1 MSQATISLVALGV
14 VVALFVWNRLPV
26 EIVAIGSAL
35 ALYFLGVL
43 ALPQALSG
51 FGDPTV
57 VLIAS
62 LFVVSEG
69 LDATGVTAWIGQFL
83 LRVAG
88 DSDRRLLVLTM
99 VLVAALTALININGA
114 VAALL
119 PAVVLVAVRKGIPP
133 SRLLMPLAF
142 GASAGSLLLLTGSP
156 VNVIVSEGAANAGV
170 GEFSFTEFAFVGVP
184 LVVGTV
190 LLIAAIGPRLLPD
203 RTSDS
208 VPANLSDHPVTLA
221 EHYGL
226 GNVAH
231 LRVTPASPLVGAARH
246 DWDLS
251 GYPGLDVV
259 TVVDGGTGHPAP
271 DGAVGVDDRL
281 AVVGDPAVADRFA
294 ADHGLSTEALLDGD
308 DVADALFA
316 RRSGVVE
323 VVIPPRSRLVGE
335 SVRPGL
341 PLPAGEATVLAIN
354 RDGKKRRSG
363 SDRLHVGDSV
373 LLEGDWDVLDGLVAS
388 DGLLVVD
395 RPDLVRRQA
404 VPLGR
409 GSKRAL
415 SVLAVMVLLLATGVV
430 PAVVAALL
438 AAGAMIVS
446 GVLTVK
452 QAYRRIEWTTV
463 LLIAGMIPLS
473 HAIRTSGASELVAKA
488 IVGATAGNGPIM
500 LLAALFVVTVV
511 FSQLISN
518 AATALMMIPIAVS
531 ASAQLGVS
539 PKPALMCVCVA
550 AAAAFLTPVATPANM
565 MVMGPAGYR
574 FADFWR
580 LGLPMVALF
589 FLAAVGLIPL
599 VWAF

>member
-1 MSQATISLVALGV
+1 VSQATISLVVLGV
-14 VVALFVWNRLPV
+14 VVGLFVWNKVPV

-43 ALPQALSG
+43 DLPQAVSG

-83 LRVAG
+83 LRLAG

-99 VLVAALTALININGA
+99 LLVAGLTALININGA
-114 VAALL
+114 VAALI
-119 PAVVLVAVRKGIPP
+119 PAVVLVAVRKGIRP
-133 SRLLMPLAF
+133 SQLLMPLAF
-142 GASAGSLLLLTGSP
+142 AASAGSLLLLTGSP

-170 GEFSFTEFAFVGVP
+170 GEFGFAEFAFIGIP
-184 LVVGTV
+184 LVAASVV
-190 LLIAAIGPRLLPD
+190 LIVILGPRLLPD

-226 GNVAH
+226 D
-231 LRVTPASPLVGAARH
+231 S
-246 DWDLS
+246 
-251 GYPGLDVV
+251 
-259 TVVDGGTGHPAP
+259 
-271 DGAVGVDDRL
+271 
-281 AVVGDPAVADRFA
+281 
-294 ADHGLSTEALLDGD
+294 E
-308 DVADALFA
+308 DVADALTS
-316 RRSGVVE
+316 RGSGIME

-335 SVRPGL
+335 PVRPGK
-341 PLPAGEATVLAIN
+341 PLPAGEATVLAVL
-354 RDGKKRRSG
+354 RDGNKLASG
-363 SDRLHVGDSV
+363 FEELHVGDCV
-373 LLEGDWDVLDGLVAS
+373 LLEGSWDVLDALVAS

-409 GSKRAL
+409 GSRRAL
-415 SVLAVMVLLLATGVV
+415 MVLAGMVVLLATGVV
-430 PAVVAALL
+430 PAVIAALL
-438 AAGAMIVS
+438 AAGAMILS

-473 HAIRTSGASELVAKA
+473 HAIRTSGASELVAHF
-488 IVGATAGNGPIM
+488 IVGATAGAGPVLM
-500 LLAALFVVTVV
+500 LAALFVVTVL

-518 AATALMMIPIAVS
+518 AATALTMIPIALS
-531 ASAQLGVS
+531 AAAQMGVS

-574 FADFWR
+574 FSDFWR
-580 LGLPMVALF
+580 LGLPMVGLF
-589 FLAAVGLIPL
+589 FVAAVGLIPL
-599 VWAF
+599 VWHF

>member
-1 MSQATISLVALGV
+1 MSQATISLLTLGV
-14 VVALFVWNRLPV
+14 VVVLFVWNKVPV

-43 ALPQALSG
+43 DLPQALSG

-69 LDATGVTAWIGQFL
+69 LDASGVTAWIGQAL

-88 DSDRRLLVLTM
+88 GSHRRLLVFTM
-99 VLVAALTALININGA
+99 LLVAVLTALININGA

-119 PAVVLVAVRKGIPP
+119 PAVVLVAVRTGIPP

-142 GASAGSLLLLTGSP
+142 AASAGSLLLLTGSP

-170 GEFSFTEFAFVGVP
+170 GEVGFAEFAFIGVP
-184 LVVGTV
+184 LVAASVA
-190 LLIAAIGPRLLPD
+190 LIAILGPRLLPD

-208 VPANLSDHPVTLA
+208 LPANLSEHAVTLT

-226 GNVAH
+226 G
-231 LRVTPASPLVGAARH
+231 S
-246 DWDLS
+246 
-251 GYPGLDVV
+251 
-259 TVVDGGTGHPAP
+259 
-271 DGAVGVDDRL
+271 
-281 AVVGDPAVADRFA
+281 
-294 ADHGLSTEALLDGD
+294 E
-308 DVADALFA
+308 DVADALVA
-316 RRSGVVE
+316 RGSGIVE
-323 VVIPPRSRLVGE
+323 VVIPPRSRFVGE
-335 SVRPGL
+335 SVRPGQS
-341 PLPAGEATVLAIN
+341 LPAVEATVLAVH
-354 RDGKKRRSG
+354 RDGKKRSSG
-363 SDRLHVGDSV
+363 SNDLHVGDSV
-373 LLEGDWDVLDGLVAS
+373 LLEGSWDALGDLVAS

-409 GSKRAL
+409 GSKRAIA
-415 SVLAVMVLLLATGVV
+415 VLTAMVVLLATGAV

-438 AAGAMIVS
+438 AAGAMILS

-473 HAIRTSGASELVAKA
+473 HAIRTSGASELVAKI
-488 IVGATAGNGPIM
+488 IVGTTAGAGPIM
-500 LLAALFVVTVV
+500 VLAALFVVTVL

-531 ASAQLGVS
+531 AATQIGVS

-574 FADFWR
+574 FSDFWR
-580 LGLPMVALF
+580 LGLPMVGLF
-589 FLAAVGLIPL
+589 FVAAVGLIPL
-599 VWAF
+599 VWPF

>member
-1 MSQATISLVALGV
+1 MSHATISLVALGV
-14 VVALFVWNRLPV
+14 VVVLFVWNRIPV

-43 ALPQALSG
+43 DLPQALSG

-69 LDATGVTAWIGQFL
+69 LDASGVTAYVGQVL

-88 DSDRRLLVLTM
+88 ESHTRLLVLTM
-99 VLVAALTALININGA
+99 SLVAALTALININGA
-114 VAALL
+114 VAALI
-119 PAVVLVAVRKGIPP
+119 PAVVLVAVRTGIPP

-142 GASAGSLLLLTGSP
+142 AASAGSLLLLTGSP
-156 VNVIVSEGAANAGV
+156 VNVIISEGAANAGA
-170 GEFSFTEFAFVGVP
+170 GEFGFAEFAFIGIP
-184 LVVGTV
+184 LVIGT
-190 LLIAAIGPRLLPD
+190 LALIAVLGPRMLPD

-208 VPANLSDHPVTLA
+208 VPVNLSDHAITLT

-226 GNVAH
+226 GKVAH
-231 LRVTPASPLVGAARH
+231 LRVTPESPLVGMARNA
-246 DWDLS
+246 WNLN
-251 GYPGLDVV
+251 GYAGIEVV
-259 TVVDGGTGHPAP
+259 TVVDGDTGRSVT
-271 DGAVGVDDRL
+271 DGAVGAGDRL
-281 AVVGDPAVADRFA
+281 TVVGDRTVADRFA
-294 ADHGLSTEALLDGD
+294 ADHGLSTEALFDSE
-308 DVADALFA
+308 DVADVLVA
-316 RRSGVVE
+316 RRSGIVE

-335 SVRPGL
+335 SVRPGQE
-341 PLPAGEATVLAIN
+341 LPAAGATVLAVH
-354 RDGKKRRSG
+354 RDGKKRSPG
-363 SDRLHVGDSV
+363 SDDLHVGDSV
-373 LLEGDWDVLDGLVAS
+373 LLEGSWEALDALVAS

-395 RPDLVRRQA
+395 QPDLVRRQA
-404 VPLGR
+404 VPLGT
-409 GSKRAL
+409 GSKRAIT
-415 SVLAVMVLLLATGVV
+415 VLAVMVALLASGVV

-438 AAGAMIVS
+438 AAGAMILS

-463 LLIAGMIPLS
+463 LLIAGMIPMS
-473 HAIRTSGASELVAKA
+473 HAIRSSGASEMVAKF
-488 IVGATAGNGPIM
+488 IVGHTAGAGPIM
-500 LLAALFVVTVV
+500 LLAALFVVTVL

-531 ASAQLGVS
+531 AAAQLGVS

-580 LGLPMVALF
+580 LGLPMVLLF
-589 FLAAVGLIPL
+589 FVVAVGLIPL
-599 VWAF
+599 LWPF

>member
-1 MSQATISLVALGV
+1 MSQATVSLVTLGV
-14 VVALFVWNRLPV
+14 VVVLFVWNRIPV
-26 EIVAIGSAL
+26 EVVAIGSAL

-43 ALPQALSG
+43 DLPQALSG

-69 LDATGVTAWIGQFL
+69 LDASGVTAWIGQIL
-83 LRVAG
+83 VRVAG
-88 DSDRRLLVLTM
+88 GSHTRLLVFTM
-99 VLVAALTALININGA
+99 LLVAALTALININGA
-114 VAALL
+114 VAALI
-119 PAVVLVAVRKGIPP
+119 PAVVLVAVRTGIPP

-142 GASAGSLLLLTGSP
+142 AASAGSLLLLTGSP
-156 VNVIVSEGAANAGV
+156 VNVIISEGAATAGV
-170 GEFSFTEFAFVGVP
+170 GEFGFVEFAFVGIP
-184 LVVGTV
+184 LVVGT
-190 LLIAAIGPRLLPD
+190 LALIAILGPRLLPD
-203 RTSDS
+203 RTGDS
-208 VPANLSDHPVTLA
+208 VPANLSEHAITLT

-231 LRVTPASPLVGAARH
+231 LRVTADSPLVGMARH
-246 DWDLS
+246 NWNLTAF
-251 GYPGLDVV
+251 PGIEIV
-259 TVVDGGTGHPAP
+259 TVVDGKSGGSVT
-271 DGAVGVDDRL
+271 DGDVGAGDRL
-281 AVVGDPAVADRFA
+281 TVVGEAAVVDRFA
-294 ADHGLSTEALLDGD
+294 ADHQLCTEALFDST
-308 DVADALFA
+308 DVADVLVA
-316 RRSGVVE
+316 RGSGIVE

-335 SVRPGL
+335 SVRPGQE
-341 PLPAGEATVLAIN
+341 LPAAGATVLAVH
-354 RDGKKRRSG
+354 RDGKKRSSG
-363 SDRLHVGDSV
+363 SDDLHVGDSV
-373 LLEGDWDVLDGLVAS
+373 LLEGSWEALDALVTS

-404 VPLGR
+404 VPLGT
-409 GSKRAL
+409 GSKRAIA
-415 SVLAVMVLLLATGVV
+415 VLVVMVVLLASGVV

-438 AAGAMIVS
+438 AAGAMILS
-446 GVLTVK
+446 RVLTVK

-473 HAIRTSGASELVAKA
+473 HAIRTSGASEMVAKA
-488 IVGATAGNGPIM
+488 IVGHTAGAGPVM
-500 LLAALFVVTVV
+500 LLAALFVVTVL

-531 ASAQLGVS
+531 AAAQLGVS

-580 LGLPMVALF
+580 LGLPMVLLF
-589 FLAAVGLIPL
+589 FVVAVGLIPL
-599 VWAF
+599 VWPF